1 MIILNT
7 GILLMIYSIIS
18 GKRYKPEIGFLFV
31 LLIMAFQSN
40 VDGDY
45 MGYMESFNFNEVS
58 RTAEDEPLWDLVKM
72 PFHYFGT
79 FGWYAYVFCLSLFQ
93 YFVISRLVKRYA
105 EGSFTYLGAIL
116 FFFTFGM
123 MLIQMKAM
131 RQGLAIELS
140 CLPYLF
146 NMEGKKRQWLYC
158 FAPVVAAYF
167 VHNSA
172 IVAFVPVVLYYLHLR
187 TGFLDK
193 KSTRN
198 RGEWFWPLV
207 MAGIFYFVY
216 TLRTTLF
223 SGLFMEL
230 SSMLTMNDMRLG
242 GYLSGSEVDGVF
254 NLSYLIVLYDA
265 IIVFFATWYYRQTSS
280 LNRVFAIM
288 AIMAAYCDTLFFG
301 MGSLARIGYF
311 FLVADIVVL
320 GNLANL
326 LHRRFGKQI
335 ALVFVV
341 FCIAYAIKTSLPWIT
356 GNDPDRFGVYKFI
369 FM

>member
-1 MIILNT
+1 MIILYT
-7 GILLMIYSIIS
+7 GILLIFYSIIS
-18 GKRYKPEIGFLFV
+18 GRKYKPEIGFLFV
-31 LLIMAFQSN
+31 FLIMAFQSN

-45 MGYMESFNFNEVS
+45 MGYMESFIYNEAS
-58 RTAEDEPLWDLVKM
+58 RTVEDEPLWDLVTM
-72 PFHYFGT
+72 PFHYLGK
-79 FGWYAYVFCLSLFQ
+79 FGWYAYVFFLSLFQ
-93 YFVISRLVKRYA
+93 YFVVSRLVKRYV
-105 EGSFTYLGAIL
+105 EGRFQYLGAIL

-140 CLPYLF
+140 LLPYLF
-146 NMEGKKRQWLYC
+146 NIKGKKRQWLYC

-172 IVAFVPVVLYYLHLR
+172 IVAFIPVALYYIHLR
-187 TGFLDK
+187 TGLFDK
-193 KSTRN
+193 SRGRS
-198 RGEWFWPLV
+198 RGEWFWPVV

-242 GYLSGSEVDGVF
+242 GYLAGNEIDEVFD
-254 NLSYLIVLYDA
+254 LSYLIVLYDA
-265 IIVFFATWYYRQTSS
+265 VIVFFSTWYYTQSS
-280 LNRVFAIM
+280 SSNRIFAIM
-288 AIMAAYCDTLFFG
+288 SIIAAYCDTLFFG
-301 MGSLARIGYF
+301 MGSMARIGYF

-320 GNLANL
+320 SNVANL
-326 LHRRFGKQI
+326 LDKRFGKQI
-335 ALVFVV
+335 ALIFVV
-341 FCIAYAIKTSLPWIT
+341 FCIAYAFKTSLPWIT